1 MSELR
6 GAVLAW
12 FDAGRIAPG
21 DAPAVLRAA
30 GLVPSP
36 GGWRDFLSRLTL
48 WLGTVALAASAI
60 FFFAFNWDA
69 LGRMAKFG
77 LVEGAMLIGLLAC
90 WRIGVETVA
99 GKAVLLLLGLL
110 AGALLAL
117 AGQVYQTG
125 ADSWELFAWWAA
137 LILPWVLVGR
147 FAPLWLLWL
156 ALLNFAVFLYEGPR
170 FDVEFEPIVWGLFV
184 LNSLALAAWEAGR
197 RLGFAWLR
205 EDWPPRLVA
214 MASAASATF
223 LVLWAILD
231 GRHAAAGALAG
242 LLYFGW
248 LACVYAWY
256 RHVRPDLFMLAAA
269 ILSLIVSAATLLAR
283 WVFAGG
289 GIAGGFLIVG
299 LAVIGMSA
307 AGSLWLKSIAR
318 EEAA

>member
-6 GAVLAW
+6 GAVLGW
-12 FDAGRIAPG
+12 FDSGRIAPG
-21 DAPAVLRAA
+21 EAPAVLRAA
-30 GLVPSP
+30 DLTPSR
-36 GGWRDFLSRLTL
+36 GDWRDFLSRLTL
-48 WLGTVALAASAI
+48 WLGTVALAASVI

-77 LVEGAMLIGLLAC
+77 LVEGAILIGLLAC
-90 WRIGVETVA
+90 WRLGVETLA
-99 GKAVLLLLGLL
+99 GKAVLLLLSLL

-156 ALLNFAVFLYEGPR
+156 ALLNLAAFLYEGIR
-170 FDVEFEPIVWGLFV
+170 FDVDFEAMVWGLFV

-197 RLGFAWLR
+197 RSGLSGLG

-214 MASAASATF
+214 MASAASAT
-223 LVLWAILD
+223 LLMLWAILD
-231 GRHAAAGALAG
+231 GRDEAKGALAAV
-242 LLYFGW
+242 LYFGW
-248 LACVYAWY
+248 LACLYAWY
-256 RHVRPDLFMLAAA
+256 RRVRPDLFMLALA
-269 ILSLIVSAATLLAR
+269 ILSLIVSAATLLAK
-283 WVFAGG
+283 WVFDGG
-289 GIAGGFLIVG
+289 SGAGGFLFVG

-307 AGSLWLKSIAR
+307 AGGLWLKSVAR
-318 EEAA
+318 EQAA